1 MTSIAEGAGE
11 RMHELIRQLYPLC
24 RSITGDGLRETLK
37 RIQGSIPLTLQEV
50 PTGTPVLDWEVPKEW
65 NIRAARIETL
75 DGKVIVDFAECNLH
89 VVGYSV
95 PIDRIVSREE
105 LSAHVHTIPEQPEV
119 VPYRTGYYAENW
131 GFCLAHKVWEQMQ
144 DPHYRVC
151 IDSRIAHG
159 SLSYGELLVPGL
171 EAEEVLISVHCC
183 HPSLANDNLS
193 GIAVA
198 TEIARHVLGRVN
210 RLTYRMLFIP
220 ATIGSITWLARNEEV
235 IPRIAHGLVLSCVGD
250 RGSYHYKQSRKG
262 NAEIDRAVELVLA
275 GRNSPHEIM
284 PFSPYG
290 YDERQYCSPGYD
302 LPVGCFM
309 RSPNGTF
316 PEYHTSADN
325 LDFVKPDA
333 LEESYRVIVEILDL
347 LEKNVAYVRVDGR
360 GEPQLGRRGL
370 YRMISGQKDHAST
383 QMALLWLLNLADGHH
398 SLLDM
403 AERSGLTFEK
413 LAAAAALASQ
423 AGLVRRVEAQ

>member
-1 MTSIAEGAGE
+1 MTPIAQGPGE

-24 RSITGDGLRETLK
+24 RSITGNGLRETLK
-37 RIQGSIPLTLQEV
+37 RIQELIPLTLEEV

-65 NIRAARIETL
+65 NITAACIETL
-75 DGKVIVDFAECNLH
+75 DGKVIVDFAKCNLH
-89 VVGYSV
+89 VVSYST
-95 PIDRIVSREE
+95 PIDRIISRED
-105 LSAHVHTIPEQPEV
+105 LSAHIHTIPDQPDV

-131 GFCLAHKVWEQMQ
+131 GFCLAHKVWEQMRDSQ
-144 DPHYRVC
+144 YRVR
-151 IDSRIAHG
+151 IDSSLTQG

-171 EAEEVLISVHCC
+171 EAEEILISVHCC

-198 TEIARHVLGRVN
+198 MEIARHVLGRVN

-220 ATIGSITWLARNEEV
+220 ATIGSITWLARNEAV

-262 NAEIDRAVELVLA
+262 DAEIDRAAALVLA
-275 GRNSPHEIM
+275 SRNSPHEIM

-325 LDFVKPDA
+325 PDFVKPDA
-333 LEESYRVIVEILDL
+333 LEESCGVILEILDL

-403 AERSGLTFEK
+403 AERSGLAFEK
-413 LAAAAALASQ
+413 LAAAAVLASQ
-423 AGLVRRVEAQ
+423 TGLVQRVEAR